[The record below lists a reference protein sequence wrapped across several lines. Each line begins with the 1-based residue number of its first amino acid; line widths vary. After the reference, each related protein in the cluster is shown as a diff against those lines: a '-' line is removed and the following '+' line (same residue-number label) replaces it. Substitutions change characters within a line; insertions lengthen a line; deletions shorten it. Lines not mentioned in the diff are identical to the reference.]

1 MADAVPT
8 TRFGRWWVKRRRK
21 LAVQLDSLGPR
32 LLDQRPLLA
41 RLYARLLAPRP
52 SLQVFPGWTFGC
64 EYFVE
69 HRWMATRR
77 GVLWRH
83 ALRKKLHVP
92 LVLPWHA
99 GTRVEVT
106 LGNDESFCVY
116 VAGSF
121 EPNEFAFLDRTLRR
135 GMTFLDIGANDGLY
149 TLFAAAR
156 VGRRGRV
163 VAFEPSSRERRILE
177 RNTRRNRLRNVTVVP
192 VALADRAGEATLQIA
207 PALHGGH
214 NTLGGFAHAGVEAIA
229 SEQVAVEP
237 LDAVAER
244 LGVDKVDA
252 IKIDVEGA
260 EVKVLDGARRVLMTS
275 RPLLL
280 IEAND
285 EALRKQ
291 ATSTAELLA
300 RLRALDYDIHV
311 FSDRTGLLER
321 WTDGMPLSANI
332 VARPLTSSAQAPM
345 QA

>member
-21 LAVQLDSLGPR
+21 LAIQLDSLGPR
-32 LLDQRPLLA
+32 LLNQRPMVA

-52 SLQVFPGWTFGC
+52 SLQVFPGWTFGR

-83 ALRKKLHVP
+83 ALRNKLQVP

-99 GTRVEVT
+99 GTKVEVS
-106 LGNDESFCVY
+106 LGTDESFCVY

-135 GMTFLDIGANDGLY
+135 GMTFIDVGANDGLY

-163 VAFEPSSRERRILE
+163 VAIEPSSRERRILE
-177 RNTRRNRLRNVTVVP
+177 RNVKRNRLRNVTVVP
-192 VALADRAGEATLQIA
+192 VAVADRAGEATLQIA
-207 PALHGGH
+207 PTLHGGH
-214 NTLGGFAHAGVEAIA
+214 NTLGAFAYQGVEAIDW
-229 SEQVAVEP
+229 EQVPVET
-237 LDAVAER
+237 LDGLAER
-244 LGVDKVDA
+244 LGVSKVDA

-260 EVKVLDGARRVLMTS
+260 EVKVLDGAHKLLS
-275 RPLLL
+275 ACRPLLL

-285 EALRKQ
+285 EALRNQ
-291 ATSTAELLA
+291 AASTNQLLTS
-300 RLRALDYDIHV
+300 LRALDYGIFA
-311 FSDRTGLLER
+311 FSDHTGLPER
-321 WTDGMPLSANI
+321 WTEDRPLSANI
-332 VARPLTSSAQAPM
+332 IARPLTRTGA
-345 QA
+345 

>member
-1 MADAVPT
+1 MVDAYPT
-8 TRFGRWWVKRRRK
+8 TRLGVWWLKRRRK
-21 LAVQLDSLGPR
+21 FAIQLDTLGPR
-32 LLDQRPLLA
+32 ILDERPWLG
-41 RLYARLLAPRP
+41 RLYARVLAPRP
-52 SLQVFPGWTFGC
+52 ALRAFPGWTFGR

-69 HRWMATRR
+69 HRWWATRR

-83 ALRKKLHVP
+83 ALREKLEVP

-99 GTRVEVT
+99 GTRVETT

-121 EPNEFAFLDRTLRR
+121 EPNEFAFLDGCLRR
-135 GMTFLDIGANDGLY
+135 RMTFIDVGANDGLY
-149 TLFAAAR
+149 TVFAAAR

-163 VAFEPSSRERRILE
+163 VAFEPSSRERRTLE
-177 RNTRRNRLRNVTVVP
+177 RNVRRNHLKNVTILP
-192 VALADRAGEATLQIA
+192 VALADQAGEATLQIA

-214 NTLGGFAHAGVEAIA
+214 NTLGGFAHRGVDAIDA
-229 SEQVAVEP
+229 EQVPLET

-244 LGVDKVDA
+244 LGIAKVDA

-260 EVKVLDGARRVLMTS
+260 EVKVLDGARHVLSTS

-291 ATSTAELLA
+291 ATSNEQLLT
-300 RLRALDYDIHV
+300 RLRALDYEIYV
-311 FSDRTGLLER
+311 FSDRTGLPER
-321 WTDGMPLSANI
+321 WLEGTPLSANI
-332 VARPLTSSAQAPM
+332 VAKPLTKA
-345 QA
+345 